1 MHLCCNEKSHVCKR
15 KLWSRPVCPRT
26 WSKCVD
32 VQTFFVLAL
41 ALLSIWLRRSN
52 MQIIPLGT
60 VGELLQTWGG
70 FCCNVCSPSNITRCW
85 ALAAKALLFY
95 ASRSLRK
102 WFHTAAFCM
111 IIYWIGAQRLL
122 ATPAYLSLQ
131 PRPQRACPWSEYTTE
146 TTCSLP
152 PATAPSAIFVD
163 GLAQGSASPCRS
175 AVHHW
180 SSDAAKH
187 NGSWQ
192 LCGDIRHMCNCIH
205 KWFHTAT
212 YFCTSCRLDLHHC
225 FLFAVA
231 LQCVHARENDI
242 KLTFFESN
250 LCATSGRCRM
260 LPNSI
265 SNLFDGW

>member
-1 MHLCCNEKSHVCKR
+1 MIPHSSILYDNLLDWCSATSCNSC
-15 KLWSRPVCPRT
+15 
-26 WSKCVD
+26 
-32 VQTFFVLAL
+32 
-41 ALLSIWLRRSN
+41 LSL
-52 MQIIPLGT
+52 
-60 VGELLQTWGG
+60 V
-70 FCCNVCSPSNITRCW
+70 
-85 ALAAKALLFY
+85 AAKATACLPVEWIYNRNHLF
-95 ASRSLRK
+95 A
-102 WFHTAAFCM
+102 
-111 IIYWIGAQRLL
+111 
-122 ATPAYLSLQ
+122 
-131 PRPQRACPWSEYTTE
+131 
-146 TTCSLP
+146 P

-187 NGSWQ
+187 NGSCRQ